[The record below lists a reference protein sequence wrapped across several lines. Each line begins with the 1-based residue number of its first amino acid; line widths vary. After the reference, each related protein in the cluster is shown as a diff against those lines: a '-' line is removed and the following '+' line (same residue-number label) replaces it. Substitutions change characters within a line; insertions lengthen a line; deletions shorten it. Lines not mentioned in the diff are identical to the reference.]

1 MKAAVIGA
9 SSESLH
15 GIGVAQRLGYDV
27 VALDGDPAA
36 PGLRAA
42 DSSQVVD
49 ITDPAAVFAALG
61 DAPDI
66 VIPVPIGR
74 YLTTTGAVNDRFGL
88 PGVSEASARLCTDKY
103 EFHRVMEEH
112 SLRSTCAILIPARSV
127 DHPLPTRFPVVLKPR
142 FGSGSRGVTVC
153 MTPGELESALSAV
166 LPARDDLIIEEF
178 AEGTEYGVDAAV
190 IDGAL
195 QVILLREK
203 INTPLPHR
211 QAIGYYSMP
220 ADHPMQA
227 AASAALA
234 TAVDALGIAN
244 GLLHADLIEQ
254 DGCAFVVE
262 LSARP
267 SGHHLHDLFT
277 PLASGVDPIHEFLV
291 AARDGADAARFTPV
305 ADGALLMR
313 FFDFDR
319 GTVTAAPDASS
330 LKLVADLVGYEERI
344 VGRTM
349 VPVTNGPELMK
360 RGFFIVRGTDRADL
374 DRQADA
380 VLTAFTFEGA

>member
-15 GIGVAQRLGYDV
+15 GIGIAKELGYDV

-42 DSSQVVD
+42 DESHVVD
-49 ITDPAAVFAALG
+49 ITDPNAVIATLG
-61 DAPDI
+61 SAPDV

-74 YLTTTGAVNDRFGL
+74 YLTTTGVVNDRFGL
-88 PGVSEASARLCTDKY
+88 PGVSETSARLSTDKY

-112 SLRSTCAILIPARSV
+112 SLRSTCAILIPAGSE
-127 DHPLPTRFPVVLKPR
+127 DYAIPAAFPVVVKPR
-142 FGSGSRGVTVC
+142 FGSGSRGVAVC
-153 MTPGELESALSAV
+153 LTPDELQNTLAAV
-166 LPARDDLIIEEF
+166 LPSGDDLVIEEF
-178 AEGTEYGVDAAV
+178 AEGIEYGIDAVVVDGV
-190 IDGAL
+190 L

-203 INTPLPHR
+203 INTPLPYR

-220 ADHPMQA
+220 EDHPMQA
-227 AASAALA
+227 KATTALT
-234 TAVDALGIAN
+234 TAVEALGITN

-254 DGCAFVVE
+254 DDRAFVVE
-262 LSARP
+262 MSARP

-277 PLASGVDPIHEFLV
+277 PLASGVDPIREFLV
-291 AARDGADAARFTPV
+291 AVRDGARAARFVPGTN
-305 ADGALLMR
+305 DALLMR

-319 GTVTAAPDASS
+319 GTVAAAPDVSS
-330 LKLVADLVGYEERI
+330 LEPVADLVAYEQWI

-349 VPVTNGPELMK
+349 RPVTNGPELMK

-374 DRQADA
+374 ERQADA